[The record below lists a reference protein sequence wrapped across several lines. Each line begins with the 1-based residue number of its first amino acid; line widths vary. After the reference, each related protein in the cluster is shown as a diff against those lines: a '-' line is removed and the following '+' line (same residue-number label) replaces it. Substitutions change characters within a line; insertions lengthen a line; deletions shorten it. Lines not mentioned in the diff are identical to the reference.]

1 METNSVEKKSK
12 KGKNINFKEF
22 LRIIRAFLTEEVKI
36 VKKVMNQ
43 ARTATKKEKK
53 VAVKKE

>member
-1 METNSVEKKSK
+1 MVTNSVEKKSK

-36 VKKVMNQ
+36 VKKVMN
-43 ARTATKKEKK
+43 
-53 VAVKKE
+53 